1 MSTLQAGVRRVLL
14 ALSGASEELA
24 AIDAA
29 AELAAALEAELA
41 ALFVEDVDLIR
52 ACRLPSMWEIG
63 RLSGERRALA
73 WERTARLLQATA
85 RRYEQALIQAAQAR
99 SLRYTFH
106 VLQGKPLPLLL
117 QQAANPDVVLL
128 VRRTVHVRGRPR
140 PVVTLFDGS
149 MAAAAAITVAL
160 RVARA
165 TDRPC
170 VVLIAAPDPESF
182 RAQAQQVGWAIGSAH
197 DVSLER
203 LPEARP
209 DAVAA
214 AANRLRAAAL
224 VLPAD
229 SVADLNALERLR
241 ARLNSDLLLVP

>member
-1 MSTLQAGVRRVLL
+1 MSEVQAGIRRVLL
-14 ALSGASEELA
+14 ALSGVGDELA
-24 AIDAA
+24 AIETA

-41 ALFVEDVDLIR
+41 ALFVEDADLIR

-73 WERTARLLQATA
+73 WERTARQLKAAA
-85 RRYEQALIQAAQAR
+85 RRFEQALVQAAQAR

-117 QQAANPDVVLL
+117 QQAAAPDVVLF
-128 VRRTVHVRGRPR
+128 VRRTVRVRTGPR

-149 MAAAAAITVAL
+149 MAAAATLTVAL
-160 RVARA
+160 RLARA

-170 VVLIAAPDPESF
+170 VVLIAASDPASYQ
-182 RAQAQQVGWAIGSAH
+182 AQVQQVGWATGNAR
-197 DVSLER
+197 DVRLER
-203 LPEARP
+203 LAGAQP
-209 DAVAA
+209 DAVAS

-229 SVADLNALERLR
+229 SVADLYALERLR
-241 ARLNSDLLLVP
+241 ARLNGDLLLVP

>member
-1 MSTLQAGVRRVLL
+1 MSTLEAGVRRVLL

-52 ACRLPSMWEIG
+52 ASRLPSMWEIG

-128 VRRTVHVRGRPR
+128 VRRTVQVRGRPR

-149 MAAAAAITVAL
+149 MAAAAALTVAL

-170 VVLIAAPDPESF
+170 VVLITAPDAESF

-209 DAVAA
+209 DVLAGAS
-214 AANRLRAAAL
+214 NRLRAAAL
-224 VLPAD
+224 VLPAEA
-229 SVADLNALERLR
+229 VPDLQTLERLR